1 MGRVSTWRL
10 NLPKPAFGLR
20 TKVILIASF
29 LLVLPGIGYKFIQEM
44 EQLMRQGQEQT
55 LIGTTRAVA
64 TALNERPNLF
74 SDQASFLESVKIGR
88 DLYAFDLKNP
98 IQLDGELNDWTDYDD
113 KMLSYSQ
120 DYVQFSR
127 RPYTDN
133 SIRFRHLIGKYDGY
147 LYAVFAVAD
156 HNPILRRKNA
166 IRVDRNDHLILA
178 MTSPDGEFFR
188 YVISAYEDGWVNAWQ
203 IQDEITD
210 TAALMMQ
217 PQIQGYWKT
226 TQDGYNI
233 ELRLPLSFVGNK
245 LGFAFY
251 DINNRQNRE
260 IDTIIGTSNTSNQSR
275 LGTVLVPSPEIEKI
289 LQGMGHTST
298 RLWVIDRHQ
307 RVLAQTGDIQQSDGV
322 WSTSVKY
329 ASQDNSWWA
338 AFEERFLHPLYYRF
352 LLSKPEPFED
362 TSQDA
367 NLIRGVHVS
376 QALTGRGYSHWRP
389 SADGK
394 AMILAAAYPIWLGEN
409 VMGAVVAEE
418 TTLGIQT
425 LRNRALEQ
433 LFNAI
438 LAIIAIGTLT
448 LFLFASKIS
457 SRIRRLRDEAEQAID
472 SQGRIRQ
479 PISPTRETDEIGDLS
494 RSLAGMVGRLGQYN
508 HYLENLSSRLSHE
521 LRTPVAVVRS
531 SIENLALQ
539 ATDDSSQ
546 RYISRAQD
554 GIQRLST
561 ILSSMTEATRIEQS
575 LQGAEKER
583 FPLNELVAGCMQ
595 GYQLAFPNQRFDL
608 RLGKG
613 DIEIIG
619 APDYLAQLLDKLIAN
634 AEDFSADQDAIEV
647 SLTENATMAI
657 LTISNQGPLLPEDMA
672 DQLLN
677 SMVSVRSQEKQTK
690 PHLGL
695 GLFIARLI
703 TDYHQGIITL
713 RNRNDSNGVDVVIQ
727 LPKAPLT
734 ITVTAGMNTDAFR

>member
-1 MGRVSTWRL
+1 MGRVTPRL
-10 NLPKPAFGLR
+10 GALPKPAFGLR

-29 LLVLPGIGYKFIQEM
+29 LLILPWIGYKYIQEM
-44 EQLMRQGQEQT
+44 EQLLRQGQEQT

-74 SDQASFLESVKIGR
+74 SDQASFLESVKVGR

-98 IQLDGELNDWTDYDD
+98 IQLDGKLNDWTDYED
-113 KMLSYSQ
+113 KMLNYGR

-127 RPYTDN
+127 RPYTTN
-133 SIRFRHLIGKYDGY
+133 SIRFRHMIGKYDGY
-147 LYAVFAVAD
+147 LYASFAVSD
-156 HNPILRRKNA
+156 QNPVLRRKNA
-166 IRVDRNDHLILA
+166 ARVDRNDHLILA

-188 YVISAYEDGWVNAWQ
+188 YVIAAYEDGWVNAWQ
-203 IQDEITD
+203 IQDDIT
-210 TAALMMQ
+210 APASLVMQ

-226 TQDGYNI
+226 TSEGYNI

-245 LGFAFY
+245 LGFALY
-251 DINNRQNRE
+251 DINNQQNRE
-260 IDTIIGTSNTSNQSR
+260 IDAIIGTSNTSRQSR
-275 LGTVLVPSPEIEKI
+275 LGTVLVPSPEIEQI

-307 RVLAQTGDIQQSDGV
+307 RVLAQTGDIQQSNGV
-322 WSTSVKY
+322 WSSSVKY
-329 ASQDNSWWA
+329 ASQDNSWWSS
-338 AFEERFLHPLYYRF
+338 FEERYLHPLYYRF
-352 LLSKPEPFED
+352 LLTKPESFVD
-362 TSQDA
+362 TGQDA
-367 NLIRGVHVS
+367 SLIRGVHIS

-394 AMILAAAYPIWLGEN
+394 TMILAAAYPIWLGDN

-418 TTLGIQT
+418 TTIGIQT

-438 LAIIAIGTLT
+438 IAIILIGTLT

-531 SIENLALQ
+531 SIENLSLQ
-539 ATDDSSQ
+539 TTDDSSQ
-546 RYISRAQD
+546 RYINRAQD

-583 FPLNELVAGCMQ
+583 FPFNELVAGCMQ
-595 GYQLAFPNQRFDL
+595 GYQMAFPNQRFAL
-608 RLGKG
+608 
-613 DIEIIG
+613 DIKQTEIEVIG

-647 SLTENATMAI
+647 NLTETTTLAV
-657 LTISNQGPLLPEDMA
+657 LTISNLGPLLPEDMA

-677 SMVSVRSQEKQTK
+677 SMVSVRSQDKQTK

-703 TDYHQGIITL
+703 TDFHQGTITL
-713 RNRNDSNGVDVVIQ
+713 RNRADLRGVEAVIC
-727 LPKAPLT
+727 LPKAPVAIPSGEKIKLT
-734 ITVTAGMNTDAFR
+734 E